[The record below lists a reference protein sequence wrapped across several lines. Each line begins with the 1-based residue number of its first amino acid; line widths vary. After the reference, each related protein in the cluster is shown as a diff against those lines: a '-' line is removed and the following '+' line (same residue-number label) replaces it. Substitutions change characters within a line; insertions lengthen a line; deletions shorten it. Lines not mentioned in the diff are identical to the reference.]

1 MRKETG
7 IMTITTFL
15 YRLIIYPIQIFFEII
30 YSVAFRV
37 TWNEGLSIV
46 ALSLI
51 MNLLVLPL
59 YMRADKM
66 QEEQREK
73 EAAIRDNVAHIKS
86 AFKGD
91 ERMMILQSYYRQVG
105 YRQTDVFKGSASLLL
120 QIPFF
125 IAAYQFL
132 SNLAPLT
139 GASLGPIADLSKP
152 DALISIGGFTL
163 NLLPVLMT
171 VINLLSST
179 LFSKGYPMK
188 TRVQLYAMAA
198 FFLVFLYQSPSGL
211 VFYWTLNNAF
221 SLVKTIFYKLKNP
234 LKVLTAISSAAGV
247 FLMVYGIFIYSASE
261 TRRRILLVGLG
272 ILCLMPALFM
282 IVKTKFGAWI
292 PETKEN
298 DRPLRGIIAES
309 VFLFLLLG
317 CLIPSAVIASSPQEF
332 MDLKIEFHPFSYI
345 LSSGITAVGLF
356 VIWMHVFY
364 WIADKNGKRIFEYV
378 IFLLCAVFTVD
389 YLFFNEDLGTMTPNL
404 HFGREAD
411 YPVIPVLFNLLI
423 LLFICVL
430 LVLLR
435 KKSDVAAKC
444 LTYAGCLGLLTMTV
458 INMITINKG
467 CNVPKEQL
475 AAYKESQDPYF
486 TLSRKGRNVV
496 VIMLDRSL
504 NELIPYLINEKP
516 ELKEK
521 LDGFTYYANTVSF
534 GQSTNFGVPAF
545 YGGYE
550 YSPVEMNRRDQEKLA
565 SKQNEA
571 LKVMPVLFNN
581 NGFEVTV
588 FDPVYAG
595 YQWIPDLTIYDDYPG
610 INSFVTTGIFTDEEQ
625 RRYEI
630 ETNKRNFFCYSL
642 MRTVPL
648 CLQKTI
654 YNTGV
659 YNNTSDKAYEFAQ
672 QAMGPS
678 QAKGVDPAF
687 TESYTELCQLPDLTM
702 ISETEDD
709 HFFVMSNDITHH
721 QLLLQEPD
729 YIPAMNVDNSEYDSN
744 NQDRFTVDGESIGIS
759 SIEQYALYETNMASL
774 LKLSEWFDFLRE
786 NGLYDNTRIIIGADH
801 GWLCGMKPDMYFSH
815 DGRTIDLEMFYPLLL
830 FKDFDSHGFTVS
842 EEFMTNADVP
852 ILAMKDIIKDPV
864 NPFTGKKIDSSEKT
878 AHDQYVILS
887 DHWSTDVNNGN
898 TFMPDTWLS
907 VHDDMRDAG
916 NWSYIA
922 DSAVIKDFTPSA
934 VSD

>member
-1 MRKETG
+1 
-7 IMTITTFL
+7 MTVTVFL
-15 YRLIIYPIQIFFEII
+15 YNLFIYPIQIFFEII

-37 TWNEGLSIV
+37 TGNPGLSIIV
-46 ALSLI
+46 LSFI
-51 MNLLVLPL
+51 VNILVLPL
-59 YMRADKM
+59 YMRADSM
-66 QEEQREK
+66 QKEQREK
-73 EAAIRDNVAHIKS
+73 EELLSKGVKHIKTV
-86 AFKGD
+86 FNGD
-91 ERMMILQSYYRQVG
+91 ERMMMLQTYYRQME
-105 YRQTDVFKGSASLLL
+105 YKQTDTLNSSVSLLL

-132 SNLAPLT
+132 SNLALLSGT
-139 GASLGPIADLSKP
+139 SFGPIADLSKP

-282 IVKTKFGAWI
+282 IVKSKFGAWI
-292 PETKEN
+292 PETKES
-298 DRPLRGIIAES
+298 DRPLKGIMAES

-332 MDLKIEFHPFSYI
+332 MDLKIDFHPFTYI
-345 LSSGITAVGLF
+345 LASGVTAFGLF

-364 WIADKNGKRIFEYV
+364 WIADKGGKRIYEYV
-378 IFLLCAVFTVD
+378 MLMLCGVFAAD
-389 YLFFNEDLGTMTPNL
+389 YLFFSEDLGTMTPNL

-411 YPVIPVLFNLLI
+411 YSVKTVLFNLFI
-423 LLFICVL
+423 LLLIC
-430 LVLLR
+430 LVLYFLW
-435 KKSDVAAKC
+435 KKSAVAAKY
-444 LTYAGCLGLLTMTV
+444 LIYAGGLGLAVMTL
-458 INMITINKG
+458 INLNTINKG
-467 CNVPKEQL
+467 CSIPKDQL
-475 AAYKESQDPYF
+475 SAYKESRNPYF
-486 TLSRKGRNVV
+486 TLSKTGKNVV

-504 NELIPYLINEKP
+504 NEYIPYMVNEKP

-521 LDGFTYYANTVSF
+521 LDGFTYYENIASF
-534 GQSTNFGVPAF
+534 GQSTNFGVPPF

-550 YSPVEMNRRDQEKLA
+550 YTPVEMNRRDQESLA
-565 SKQNEA
+565 SKQNEV
-571 LKVMPVLFNN
+571 LKVMPVLFDQ

-610 INSFVTTGIFTDEEQ
+610 IKSFSTAGIFTDEEQ

-654 YNTGV
+654 YNTGI

-672 QAMGPS
+672 QIFNPS
-678 QAKGVDPAF
+678 QAQGVDPGF
-687 TESYTELCQLPDLTM
+687 TEEYNELCMLPDMTK
-702 ISETEDD
+702 ISETAED
-709 HFFVMSNDITHH
+709 HFFIMSNDTTHNPV
-721 QLLLQEPD
+721 LLQEPD
-729 YIPAMNVDNSEYDSN
+729 YVPEMNVDNSEYDSN
-744 NQDRFTVDGESIGIS
+744 NQGRFTIDGKTIDVSNTGH
-759 SIEQYALYETNMASL
+759 YALYETNMAAI

-786 NGLYDNTRIIIGADH
+786 NGMYDNTRIIIGADH
-801 GWLCGMKPDMYFSH
+801 GWMSWMRTDMFFSH
-815 DGRTIDLEMFYPLLL
+815 GGETIDLEMFYPLLL
-830 FKDFDSHGFTVS
+830 VKDFDSHGFTVS

-852 ILAMKDIIKDPV
+852 TLAMKGIIEHPV

-878 AHDQYVILS
+878 AHDQYVIMS
-887 DHWSTDVNNGN
+887 GDWSTDVNNGN
-898 TFMPDTWLS
+898 TFLPGTWLS
-907 VHDDMRDAG
+907 VHDDVRNTD

-922 DSAVIKDFTPSA
+922 DNAVLKDFTTGK
-934 VSD
+934 